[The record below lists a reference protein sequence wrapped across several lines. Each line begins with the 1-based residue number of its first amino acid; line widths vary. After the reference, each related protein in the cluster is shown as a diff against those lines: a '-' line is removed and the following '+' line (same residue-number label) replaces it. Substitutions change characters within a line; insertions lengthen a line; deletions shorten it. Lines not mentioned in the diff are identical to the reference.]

1 MPLLTRFLLI
11 LLAVAAVLSVSPA
24 HVLAAETP
32 NRPCT
37 VISPTT
43 GLFYD
48 LNLISLSPPEIVDGR
63 KVNKDDRE
71 RSWRANGHDY
81 GANFTVNIC
90 APVIETVRDVVG
102 VDESRWGDVG
112 AYYERD
118 GKIYS
123 IG

>member
-1 MPLLTRFLLI
+1 M
-11 LLAVAAVLSVSPA
+11 LAS
-24 HVLAAETP
+24 ETS
-32 NRPCT
+32 NRPCAA
-37 VISPTT
+37 ISPTT

-48 LNLISLSPPEIVDGR
+48 LSLISLSPPEIVDGR

-71 RSWRANGHDY
+71 ESWHANGHDY
-81 GANFTVNIC
+81 GANFTINIC
-90 APVIETVRDVVG
+90 APVIETVRDVAG

>member
-1 MPLLTRFLLI
+1 MPLLARFS
-11 LLAVAAVLSVSPA
+11 LLAIAAALSMSPA
-24 HVLAAETP
+24 HVLASETS
-32 NRPCT
+32 NRPCAA
-37 VISPTT
+37 ISPTT

-48 LNLISLSPPEIVDGR
+48 LSLISLSPPEIVDGR

-71 RSWRANGHDY
+71 ESWHANGHDY
-81 GANFTVNIC
+81 GANFTINIC
-90 APVIETVRDVVG
+90 APVIETVRDVAG